1 MIREGKRPVGS
12 GKDAE
17 TIGIDA
23 LSFLAGNGELLT
35 RFLDL
40 TGLSIE
46 QLRTEATKP
55 AFFVGLLDF
64 ILGHEPTLMDFAN
77 AAELDPAEVAL
88 ARERLA
94 NRQSAT

>member
-17 TIGIDA
+17 TIGIEA
-23 LSFLAGNGELLT
+23 LSFLAGNAELLT

-40 TGLSIE
+40 TGLSID
-46 QLRTEATKP
+46 QLRAAAGKP

-64 ILGHEPTLMDFAN
+64 LMNHEPSLMEFAS
-77 AAELDPAEVAL
+77 AAGLDPLEIGL

-94 NRQSAT
+94 RGR

>member
-23 LSFLAGNGELLT
+23 LSFLAGNSELLT

-64 ILGHEPTLMDFAN
+64 ILGHEPTLIDFAN
-77 AAELDPAEVAL
+77 AAELDPSEVAL

-94 NRQSAT
+94 ASCA